1 MGAINREPVA
11 ELQRLK
17 LYEQHGRFTI
27 KSVRVFDIYQHP
39 KYGKQA
45 VRRGFSWLAFLAP
58 SVWAVRR
65 GLGLVTV
72 LLVITTTLMF
82 DIAQLAG
89 AWITNPVAQMLLL
102 IALVIV
108 FGIKPGFE
116 GYRWHARVLQEEK
129 FSFKCTVAAESRRKA
144 LKAANDAHFNKDI
157 NVAA

>member
-1 MGAINREPVA
+1 M
-11 ELQRLK
+11 
-17 LYEQHGRFTI
+17 
-27 KSVRVFDIYQHP
+27 RVFDIYQHP

-72 LLVITTTLMF
+72 MLVVTTTLMF

-89 AWITNPVAQMLLL
+89 SWVSGPVAQLLLL
-102 IALVIV
+102 IVLVIA
-108 FGIKPGFE
+108 FGLKPGFN
-116 GYRWHARVLQEEK
+116 GYRWHARILEEEK

-144 LKAANDAHFNKDI
+144 LKAANDDNYRKDI
-157 NVAA
+157 NIAK

>member
-1 MGAINREPVA
+1 MRI
-11 ELQRLK
+11 
-17 LYEQHGRFTI
+17 
-27 KSVRVFDIYQHP
+27 FDIYQHP

-65 GLGLVTV
+65 GLGYTTV
-72 LLVITTTLMF
+72 VLVITTTLMF

-89 AWITNPVAQMLLL
+89 TWVSGPVSQILLL
-102 IALVIV
+102 AGLVIL
-108 FGIKPGFE
+108 FGIKPGFS
-116 GYRWHARVLQEEK
+116 GYRWHARTLEEEE

-144 LKAANDAHFNKDI
+144 LQAANDEHFSNDI

>member
-1 MGAINREPVA
+1 M
-11 ELQRLK
+11 
-17 LYEQHGRFTI
+17 
-27 KSVRVFDIYQHP
+27 RVFDIYQHP

-72 LLVITTTLMF
+72 MLVVTTTLMF

-89 AWITNPVAQMLLL
+89 SWVSGPVAQLLLL
-102 IALVIV
+102 IVLVIA
-108 FGIKPGFE
+108 FGLKPGFN
-116 GYRWHARVLQEEK
+116 GYRWHARVLEEEK

-144 LKAANDAHFNKDI
+144 LKAANDDNYRKDI
-157 NVAA
+157 NVAV